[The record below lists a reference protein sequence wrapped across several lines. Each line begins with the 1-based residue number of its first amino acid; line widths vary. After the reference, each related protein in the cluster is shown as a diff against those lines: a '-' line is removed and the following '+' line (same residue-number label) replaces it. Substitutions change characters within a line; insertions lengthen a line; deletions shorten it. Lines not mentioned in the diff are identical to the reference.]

1 MASPQDHM
9 ERRNLRSSSR
19 SPSFP
24 AESAATNTT
33 TASKQKGRKGVQQQQ
48 SLQEAKKKG
57 RMKLNKS
64 VEEDMVSQLKGLNLS
79 SKVTLG
85 ATALVC
91 DESLEDFY
99 CLWDKNFLESPDR
112 LAAVR
117 EKLTHYGL
125 LERCVLV
132 QAHAASDEEILLVHS
147 QKYLELMKS
156 TQTMEQ
162 VELKALA
169 DTYDSVFLHPNS
181 FSCACLAAGSVL
193 QLVDKVLTGEALNG
207 LALVRPPGHHAHRDK
222 MNGYCMFN
230 HLGIA
235 ARYAQRKHA
244 TERVLIVDWDVHHG
258 QGTQFIFEEDPSVLY
273 FSIHRHQHSR
283 FWPHLLESGSNA
295 VGRGQG
301 EGFNINVPWNQI
313 GMQDADYISTFLH
326 LLLPVA
332 FKFEPNL
339 VLVAAGFDSVVGDP
353 KGEMAVSP
361 ACFAHLT
368 HLLMGL
374 AGGKLV
380 LSLEGGYNM
389 RSLAEGVCAALK
401 ILLGD
406 PCPRLASPI
415 APCQS
420 ALESMSETIGAHG
433 KYWESLWDFGL
444 GDLSPEKEE
453 EKEEEEQADRGMLS
467 PEALDALLDSTM
479 IEVMRP
485 LPKERTGLVYDE
497 RMKEHFNMWDSYHPE
512 VPQRISRI
520 YQLHMDLGL
529 VSRCCRLP
537 SRCATI
543 DELLMCHSLDYIKTL
558 QSTTDMKPR
567 DLHRK
572 GNEYNS
578 IYLNSKSYACALLAA
593 GCTFSAVEAV
603 VTRKVRNAIA
613 IVRPPG
619 HHAERSNACGFCFFN
634 SVALAARFAQEL
646 IGQPIRILILDWD
659 IHHGNG
665 TQHMFESDPSVLYV
679 SLHRYDHGT
688 FFPNSED
695 ANYDKVGYG
704 EGQGFNVNVAWNG
717 SRMGDPEYLAAFQR
731 LVMPLAY
738 EFNPELVV
746 VSAGFDAARGDP
758 LGGCLVTPEGYAHMT
773 HLLLGLAGGRVVL
786 VLEGGYNLTSISESM
801 SMCTRTLL
809 GEAPPVLAKLKSPQP
824 SALQSISNTI
834 HAHLKYWK
842 SLRLNVPKA
851 LGEEEPA
858 VTRSV
863 SDSTIKNQSPFLKL
877 DRQKERIKSSP
888 EGEKVDGRT
897 QLSPPYSSVSGKGDS
912 RGQTSLEQPA
922 AAGKDDKKGQ
932 KLLASPEKVQERSQR
947 SPVPAVAPENVD
959 RGIPV
964 EETREHQTPSDK
976 NLQYCGEL
984 TAGLRSQQSP
994 ATPGSPSEGVKDD
1007 KEQLSTEV
1015 IGKNEE
1021 ERDVQPAQQI
1031 CTSLES
1037 LHLRRDSP
1045 GTLANLADSTSAHQN
1060 ICSTPVG
1067 GARKKVRPHTTSG
1080 SLPSSPSLITVEYVS
1095 EKEGIDGT
1103 REMKE
1108 QTPQVGDLKEEE
1120 QLEGASGWS
1129 GSGSLGTLAQLFKNN
1144 LEAGSGTLY
1153 AVTPLPWCPHLE
1165 SVQPVPFSGLN
1176 VMEACRECG
1185 SEAENWV
1192 CLVCYE
1198 VYCGRYVNEHMLTHS
1213 LNSGHLIVLSYSDL
1227 SVWCYGCDSYVHHQ
1241 IILEAINVA
1250 HRMKFNEDLPLL

>member
-24 AESAATNTT
+24 AESAATDTT
-33 TASKQKGRKGVQQQQ
+33 SASKGGRKGVQQQ
-48 SLQEAKKKG
+48 SLQEVKKKG
-57 RMKLNKS
+57 KMKLNKS
-64 VEEDMVSQLKGLNLS
+64 VEEDMVSQLKGLDLNL
-79 SKVTLG
+79 KATVK

-91 DESLEDFY
+91 DENLEDFY
-99 CLWDKNFLESPDR
+99 CLWDKDFPESPDR

-125 LERCVLV
+125 LERCVLI
-132 QAHAASDEEILLVHS
+132 QARAASDEEILLVHS
-147 QKYLELMKS
+147 QEYLELMKS

-162 VELKALA
+162 EELKALA
-169 DTYDSVFLHPNS
+169 DSYDSVFLHPNS

-193 QLVDKVLTGEALNG
+193 QLVDKVLTGEVLNG

-235 ARYAQRKHA
+235 ARYAQHKHA

-273 FSIHRHQHSR
+273 FSIHRHQHSG

-313 GMQDADYISTFLH
+313 GMQDADYIFTFLH

-332 FKFEPNL
+332 FKFEPDL

-368 HLLMGL
+368 HLLLGL
-374 AGGKLV
+374 AGGKLI

-389 RSLAEGVCAALK
+389 RSLAEGVCTALK

-406 PCPRLASPI
+406 PCPRLASPVT
-415 APCQS
+415 PCQS
-420 ALESMSETIGAHG
+420 ALESVSETIGAHY
-433 KYWESLWDFGL
+433 KYWESLWDYGS
-444 GDLSPEKEE
+444 GYLSPEE
-453 EKEEEEQADRGMLS
+453 EKEQTDRGMLS
-467 PEALDALLDSTM
+467 PEELDALLDATM

-497 RMKEHFNMWDSYHPE
+497 RMKDHYNMWDSCHPE

-543 DELLMCHSLDYIKTL
+543 DELQMCHSLDYIKTL
-558 QSTTDMKPR
+558 QSTTDMKQR

-572 GNEYNS
+572 GSEYNS
-578 IYLNSKSYACALLAA
+578 IYLNSKSYDCALLAA
-593 GCTFSAVEAV
+593 GSTFSAVEAV
-603 VTRKVRNAIA
+603 VTGKVRNAVA

-619 HHAERSNACGFCFFN
+619 HHAERSKACGFCFFN
-634 SVALAARFAQEL
+634 SVALAARFAQRL
-646 IGQPIRILILDWD
+646 VDRPIRVLILDWD

-665 TQHMFESDPSVLYV
+665 TQHMFESDPSVLYI
-679 SLHRYDHGT
+679 SLHRYDQGT

-695 ANYDKVGYG
+695 AEYDKVGRG

-738 EFNPELVV
+738 EFNPELVL

-809 GEAPPVLAKLKSPQP
+809 GEAPPGLVKLKSPQP
-824 SALQSISNTI
+824 SAQRSISNTI

-851 LGEEEPA
+851 LGEEPA
-858 VTRSV
+858 VTRSL
-863 SDSTIKNQSPFLKL
+863 SHSPIKDQIPFPKVN
-877 DRQKERIKSSP
+877 RQKESVKSSP
-888 EGEKVDGRT
+888 AQPVTTEKVDGKS
-897 QLSPPYSSVSGKGDS
+897 QLSPAYSSTSGKGDS
-912 RGQTSLEQPA
+912 RGQESLA
-922 AAGKDDKKGQ
+922 AAGKYDKKGQ
-932 KLLASPEKVQERSQR
+932 KLLASPEKVQERSLR
-947 SPVPAVAPENVD
+947 SSAPPVTPGNVD
-959 RGIPV
+959 KGMPV
-964 EETREHQTPSDK
+964 EETREHQIPSVK
-976 NLQYCGEL
+976 NVQYCGEQS
-984 TAGLRSQQSP
+984 AILRSQQSP
-994 ATPGSPSEGVKDD
+994 ATPGSSNGVKDD
-1007 KEQLSTEV
+1007 KKQLSTEV
-1015 IGKNEE
+1015 IGQNEE
-1021 ERDVQPAQQI
+1021 ARDVQPAEQI

-1037 LHLRRDSP
+1037 LHLRQDSP
-1045 GTLANLADSTSAHQN
+1045 GTLSSLTDSTSAHQN

-1067 GARKKVRPHTTSG
+1067 GARKKVWLHATSR
-1080 SLPSSPSLITVEYVS
+1080 SIPDSPGLVTAGYVS
-1095 EKEGIDGT
+1095 EKEMEGSDGA
-1103 REMKE
+1103 REVKE
-1108 QTPQVGDLKEEE
+1108 QTPELQVGDLKEEE
-1120 QLEGASGWS
+1120 QLEGASGRS
-1129 GSGSLGTLAQLFKNN
+1129 GPGNLGTLAHLFKNN
-1144 LEAGSGTLY
+1144 PEANSGTLY

-1165 SVQPVPFSGLN
+1165 SVQPVPSSGLN
-1176 VMEACRECG
+1176 VLQACGECG
-1185 SEAENWV
+1185 SAENWV

-1198 VYCGRYVNEHMLTHS
+1198 VYCGRYVNEHMLAHS

-1227 SVWCYGCDSYVHHQ
+1227 SVWCYGCNSYVHHQ
-1241 IILEAINVA
+1241 VILEAKNVA
-1250 HRMKFNEDLPLL
+1250 HRMKFNKDLPLL